1 MGERSSKFRAAVA
14 QFAPVFLDREATVD
28 KACKI
33 IATAAEG
40 GARLI
45 VFPEAWI
52 PTFPYWPRALPHPH
66 RKLSV
71 DAYVDLYREAV
82 EIPSP
87 ATDHLCA
94 AARKG
99 RITVV
104 MGMNEKESRQGG
116 TMYNTLLY
124 IGPNGEI
131 LGRHRKLVPTFEE
144 RCVWGMG
151 GADSLQVYSTELG
164 RLSGLVCGNN
174 SMTLAKYALLSLG
187 EQLHVAVWPNR
198 TGMKDMVDVVS
209 RNYAIEGQVFVLCA
223 AGYITPVHVP
233 DDFPLKSQ
241 TEWAICGGSG
251 IIDPLGNYL
260 AGPIYDREELIHAE
274 IDLDRIV
281 AAKSIQDTTGH
292 YSRPDLLRLQI
303 VNAPAPEDATTYL

>member
-1 MGERSSKFRAAVA
+1 MGETSSRFLAAVA
-14 QFAPVFLDREATVD
+14 QFAPVFLDREATVE
-28 KACKI
+28 KACRI
-33 IATAAEG
+33 ISTAAEG
-40 GARLI
+40 GARLV

-52 PTFPYWPRALPHPH
+52 PTFPYWPRALPYPQ

-71 DAYVDLYREAV
+71 DAYVALYREAV

-87 ATDHLCA
+87 ATDRLCA

-104 MGMNEKESRQGG
+104 MGINEKESLQGG

-124 IGPNGEI
+124 IGPSGEI
-131 LGRHRKLVPTFEE
+131 IGRHRKLVPTFEE

-151 GADSLQVYSTELG
+151 GADSLQVYSTECG
-164 RLSGLVCGNN
+164 RMSGLVCGNN
-174 SMTLAKYALLSLG
+174 LITLAKYALLTQG
-187 EQLHVAVWPNR
+187 EQIHVAVWPAR

-223 AGYITPVHVP
+223 AGYFTADLVP
-233 DDFPLKSQ
+233 EDFPLKSQ
-241 TEWAICGGSG
+241 TEWTIAGGSG
-251 IIDPLGNYL
+251 IIDPMGNYL
-260 AGPIYDREELIHAE
+260 AGPVYDREELIHAE

-281 AAKSIQDTTGH
+281 AAKSTQDTTGH
-292 YSRPDLLRLQI
+292 YARPDLLRLQI
-303 VNAPAPEDATTYL
+303 VNAAGT